1 MPTLNDKTDEAEIQQ
16 AVDML
21 ALPWPDVAISKIF
34 GSRAYRAKGVL
45 FAMIGGRGLIL
56 TKLDPR
62 QRDAAAEA
70 HDGRPFVGRDKVIP
84 GWTEF
89 RLSVA
94 SDLDP
99 LAALVRNAYENA
111 LSEAVE

>member
-1 MPTLNDKTDEAEIQQ
+1 MPALNDKTDEGAIRQ
-16 AVDML
+16 AVDTL
-21 ALPWPDVAISKIF
+21 ALPWPDVATSMMF
-34 GSRAYRAKGVL
+34 GSRAYRARGVL

-62 QRDAAAEA
+62 QRSAAAEA
-70 HDGRPFVGRDKVIP
+70 HDARPFVGRGKVIP

-89 RLSVA
+89 RLVAA

-111 LSEAVE
+111 LGEAAK

>member
-1 MPTLNDKTDEAEIQQ
+1 MPALNDKTNGAEIQQ
-16 AVDML
+16 AVDTL
-21 ALPWPDVAISKIF
+21 ALPWPDVATSKMF

-70 HDGRPFVGRDKVIP
+70 HDGRPFVGRGKVIP

-89 RLSVA
+89 RLVAA

-111 LSEAVE
+111 LSEAAK